1 MDLMQ
6 MALRGMGIDLD
17 PAAIMEQAAKIG
29 GAFEGI
35 ERQLNVIA
43 NNQSALMLHL
53 GMAVT
58 PSPEVLAL
66 MQTESIAA
74 VQRIEAEAADAVQAE
89 AGQAEA
95 VQAEAVPKGRVLKRL
110 VQAAKVVRTGDGQ
123 PVIAWVP

>member
-89 AGQAEA
+89 A
-95 VQAEAVPKGRVLKRL
+95 VPKGRVQTPRG
-110 VQAAKVVRTGDGQ
+110 AKVVRTGDGQ